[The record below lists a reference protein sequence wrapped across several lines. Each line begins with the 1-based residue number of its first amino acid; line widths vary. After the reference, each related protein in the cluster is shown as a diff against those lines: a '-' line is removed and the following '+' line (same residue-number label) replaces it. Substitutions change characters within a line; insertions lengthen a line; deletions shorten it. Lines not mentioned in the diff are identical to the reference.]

1 VGGKSAEVYPPEKDD
16 EGFEGLTD
24 VAKQGLCEF
33 QDSKPGSKTMVE
45 TFKAAPAAIRGC
57 WDDMFAEN
65 HAAELGSI
73 DTPVMICWGT
83 GDYVFPRPVQ
93 DRVRSAFPN
102 STAFDKPTY
111 LEVPGAT
118 HDAVIKHPLTA
129 LGIATWLDTL

>member
-1 VGGKSAEVYPPEKDD
+1 MFPIRPM
-16 EGFEGLTD
+16 
-24 VAKQGLCEF
+24 
-33 QDSKPGSKTMVE
+33 PGSKTMVE

-73 DTPVMICWGT
+73 SAPVMICWGT
-83 GDYVFPRPVQ
+83 EDFVFPRPVQ

-129 LGIATWLDTL
+129 LGIATWLDTHPEATMIK